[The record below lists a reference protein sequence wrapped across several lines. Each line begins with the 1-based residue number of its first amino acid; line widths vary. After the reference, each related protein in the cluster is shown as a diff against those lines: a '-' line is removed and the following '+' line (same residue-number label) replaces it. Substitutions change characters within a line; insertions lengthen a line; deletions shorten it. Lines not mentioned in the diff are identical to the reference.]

1 MTNIYIVE
9 RWGFSEFRYEV
20 DTVAIWLDKQVALD
34 YAANY
39 DCLDHLDLILV
50 KEQTEGEMAGQKST
64 TVYKRE
70 YIDHTQV
77 LFDEVEIYTGGLTK
91 DEFLTVCKEQA
102 PSLVNENV
110 DVDRLYAMYNGLW
123 EDYDD

>member
-1 MTNIYIVE
+1 MANIYIVE
-9 RWGFSEFRYEV
+9 RWGFREFGYEV
-20 DTVAIWLDKQVALD
+20 DTIAIWFDKQVALD
-34 YAANY
+34 YADNY

-77 LFDEVEIYTGGLTK
+77 LFDEVYTYTGGLTK
-91 DEFLTVCKEQA
+91 DEFLTKCKEQA